1 MLWHYLKCKNI
12 QKTKFQEL
20 QKLVMV
26 NNQNALYAVVKN
38 EDLLKKQDIS
48 GLLSSLR
55 LKTPLSKILLLGDI
69 LFWIQLHWIILN
81 LMIE

>member
-38 EDLLKKQDIS
+38 EDLLKN
-48 GLLSSLR
+48 
-55 LKTPLSKILLLGDI
+55 KT
-69 LFWIQLHWIILN
+69 
-81 LMIE
+81 